1 MNLRIIQ
8 LGKDKDAWL
17 TEAIGEYRKRL
28 SALCKLDILELPDV
42 SIRQT
47 GSSDIVVRKEADA
60 ILPRL
65 DPDDYVILLDER
77 GVQKTSL
84 EFSAF
89 LDSISDRKRI
99 VFVIGGVYG
108 TDERVRQR
116 ANVCLS
122 LSPLTFTHRMVR
134 LILTEQIYRAL
145 MIRSGR
151 SYHV

>member
-108 TDERVRQR
+108 TEERVRQR